1 MNKKAFIVLSVEV
14 LICFGP
20 LLLLWMLAACL
31 GVVNIFSLLPSG
43 KVSWDMALFAGLI
56 LLGAIGIL
64 GVWYLMKFI
73 VSIQPPALSGWA
85 VLAVLVGIG
94 VCLGFVA
101 DYALNSKLSGVEMI
115 FLAPVGCAAHLLYL
129 AWKKRQNIHS

>member
-1 MNKKAFIVLSVEV
+1 MNKKAFVLLSVEV

-31 GVVNIFSLLPSG
+31 GFANIFSLLFSG
-43 KVSWDMALFAGLI
+43 KVSWDMVLFAGLI

-64 GVWYLMKFI
+64 GVLYLMKFI
-73 VSIQPPALSGWA
+73 VSIQPPALSGWV

-101 DYALNSKLSGVEMI
+101 NYALNSKLSSVEMI
-115 FLAPVGCAAHLLYL
+115 FLAPVGCAMHLLYL
-129 AWKKRQNIHS
+129 AWKKPRNLHT